1 MKSQRGISQQKC
13 NSRSFSQLKE
23 SPQRQGTQYRF
34 THDKIITQI
43 EGQVIDNCLKVRT
56 SYLPNEILWGYRF
69 EHSCVAYD
77 QKAAKYVVSVNNLN
91 KVNTLA

>member
-1 MKSQRGISQQKC
+1 MKSLREIFPQRC
-13 NSRSFSQLKE
+13 NLRSFLLLRA
-23 SPQRQGTQYRF
+23 SPQRLATQSRYNLQLRIKYTTF
-34 THDKIITQI
+34 
-43 EGQVIDNCLKVRT
+43 GQVRT

-91 KVNTLA
+91 RVLADNMTPR